1 MTYFYIQSNKD
12 WNYEN
17 KVKYG
22 ITSDPYSR
30 LKTDQHSHR
39 SSYKYLFKYSFLE
52 NSYKL
57 PFKEI
62 DKIISIISRNSENI
76 QELRNYYKL
85 EFKYLSIINNYLVN
99 DGGGTEFIYSNGI
112 DILLEIIR
120 KEFKIFGIIIQ
131 EVNFNEIEKINN
143 SNKCEKI
150 NFNNLFKFN
159 GINKNIFEL
168 RDYQKEIIEKGTELI
183 KTNNKLYLELATGGG
198 KSYISYSVINNL
210 NPNIIIILTPRINIC
225 QQNINDKYIGLLKE
239 PRPRIICKCIQSYEK
254 IYSMIINENLRDI
267 LIWFDEAH
275 WGLDNWCI
283 YSNEKKDF
291 LLTDNSHIKYR
302 LFTSASPDKEH
313 IYKYPAIFG
322 NLYSPIKVSKLI
334 QDKWLCDLKV
344 FIYKD
349 KYKTTD
355 VNLINHS
362 LEKFIELNKK
372 LGMSFNNSCELAK
385 NRFLYHYQL
394 WKENK
399 TIIKPYLLINDNSLK
414 KFKEFNKEITN
425 DFFDITNY
433 NGDNKGIAY
442 VVSMYSM
449 GYDNKEI
456 DLLIFNDPKLS
467 IKDIKQSIGRGTRP
481 DGEGKEGK
489 NLNKETAIILP
500 VFINENDNA
509 DKYDKIKQ
517 VLKYLIID
525 LELGLNNILLVNKK
539 TNLSLITNN
548 EITNEISEELDELKT
563 IIYEIN
569 NKNKQ
574 WNIKNL
580 AIQLMMNNIHNLND
594 YEIYKNNNS
603 YLNLPDKLFTSF
615 KDFDFT
621 YTYRIGENPC
631 YNRKDCIK
639 LIMEYKDEILYQDDI
654 KNNNEKLM
662 YLIEINKRIPNE
674 CLWNYYG
681 GDKLDFIIF
690 D

>member
-17 KVKYG
+17 KFKYG

-30 LKTDQHSHR
+30 LKTDQHSYR
-39 SSYKYLFKYSFLE
+39 SSYEYLFKYSFLE

-62 DKIISIISRNSENI
+62 DKIISIISRNSQHI
-76 QELRNYYKL
+76 QEVTNYYNSK
-85 EFKYLSIINNYLVN
+85 FKNLSIINNYLVN

-112 DILLEIIR
+112 DILLELIK
-120 KEFKIFGIIIQ
+120 KEFKIFGIIIN
-131 EVNFNEIEKINN
+131 EVDFTEIEKIND
-143 SNKCEKI
+143 SNKSEKN

-159 GINKNIFEL
+159 RIKENNFQL
-168 RDYQKEIIEKGTELI
+168 RDYQKEIIDKSTELI

-198 KSYISYSVINNL
+198 KSYISYSLFNNL
-210 NPNIIIILTPRINIC
+210 NPNVIIILTPRINIC
-225 QQNINDKYIGLLKE
+225 EQNENEKYTRLLKE
-239 PRPRIICKCIQSYEK
+239 PKPRIICKCIQSYEK
-254 IYSMIINENLRDI
+254 IYSMIINENLKDI

-283 YSNEKKDF
+283 FSNEKKDF
-291 LLTDNSHIKYR
+291 LLTDNSYIKYR

-322 NLYSPIKVSKLI
+322 DLYSPIKVSKLI
-334 QDKWLCDLKV
+334 EDKWLCDLKV

-349 KYKTTD
+349 KYKTND

-362 LEKFIELNKK
+362 LEKFNELNKT

-385 NRFLYHYQL
+385 SRFLYHYQI

-399 TIIKPYLLINDNSLK
+399 TNIKPYLLINVNSLK
-414 KFKEFNKEITN
+414 KFKENNKEITD

-433 NGDNKGIAY
+433 NGKIKGIAY

-481 DGEGKEGK
+481 DGEGVGGK

-500 VFINENDNA
+500 VFINEKDNA
-509 DKYDKIKQ
+509 DKYDKIKE

-525 LELGLNNILLVNKK
+525 LEIGLNSILLVNKK
-539 TNLSLITNN
+539 TNLSLIINN
-548 EITNEISEELDELKT
+548 EVNKEISEELDELKT

-569 NKNKQ
+569 NKNQ
-574 WNIKNL
+574 EWTIKK
-580 AIQLMMNNIHNLND
+580 IEKQLMMNNIHNIND
-594 YEIYKNNNS
+594 YDIYKNNNS
-603 YLNLPDKLFTSF
+603 YLNLPDKLFVSF
-615 KDFDFT
+615 KNFDFT
-621 YTYRIGENPC
+621 YTYRNGENPY
-631 YNRKDCIK
+631 YNRNDCIE
-639 LIMEYKDEILYQDDI
+639 LIRKYKDEILYQDDI
-654 KNNNEKLM
+654 KNNNEKMM
-662 YLIEINKRIPNE
+662 YLIEIDNKVPNE
-674 CLWNYYG
+674 CLWFYYG

-690 D
+690 N